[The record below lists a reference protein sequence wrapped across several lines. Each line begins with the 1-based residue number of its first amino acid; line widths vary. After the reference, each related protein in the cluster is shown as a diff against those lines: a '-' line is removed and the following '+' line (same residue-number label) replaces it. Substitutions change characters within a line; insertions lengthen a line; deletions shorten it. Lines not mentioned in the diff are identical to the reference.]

1 MGNQYGVHGAGGA
14 QRCAHTLRFREIR
27 PARSTTIAGPLYKVR
42 CERSPDLN
50 RYTVQ
55 SVFTTVLSG
64 VRHGL
69 RCRLSLP
76 LESAELPGRGI
87 TVDRNATE
95 PVPEEDVVQH
105 DQSVAAKRGAHQYRH
120 EQVRLLRRRWIV
132 PFLHWPARREEW
144 HRRSRSVGELAYM
157 VSPPML
163 ASAHTLRVRAAG
175 GAPLRR
181 RRRRLSLRKNWSGA
195 TGVGR
200 PMNG

>member
-1 MGNQYGVHGAGGA
+1 MGNQYGVHGAAGGA
-14 QRCAHTLRFREIR
+14 ALRTLRFIRDIR
-27 PARSTTIAGPLYKVR
+27 PARSTTIAGPLYNVR
-42 CERSPDLN
+42 SERSPDLN
-50 RYTVQ
+50 RYTEQ

-64 VRHGL
+64 DRAAWLGALLVP
-69 RCRLSLP
+69 LSVP

-144 HRRSRSVGELAYM
+144 HQRSRSVGELAYM
-157 VSPPML
+157 VSHPC
-163 ASAHTLRVRAAG
+163 
-175 GAPLRR
+175 
-181 RRRRLSLRKNWSGA
+181 
-195 TGVGR
+195 
-200 PMNG
+200 